1 MKTKLGVV
9 VIGDDKELAR
19 KRFQQIMN
27 MPQEQANEF
36 VIYETPEDV
45 LRQNELL
52 EEAGIQ

>member
-19 KRFQQIMN
+19 KRFQQIIN

>member
-1 MKTKLGVV
+1 
-9 VIGDDKELAR
+9 
-19 KRFQQIMN
+19 MN

>member
-1 MKTKLGVV
+1 LKTKLGVV

>member
-1 MKTKLGVV
+1 LKTKLGVV

-19 KRFQQIMN
+19 KRFQQMMN

>member
-1 MKTKLGVV
+1 LKTKLGVV

-19 KRFQQIMN
+19 KRFQQIIN